1 MTAEMKV
8 LTEMLRRSHFRLLL
22 GPANLSMRKATEI
35 LPIAMLNMHKE
46 RDIVLSLIMSG
57 SSEGE
62 M

>member
-8 LTEMLRRSHFRLLL
+8 LTEMLRRSHFRHVL
-22 GPANLSMRKATEI
+22 GPANLSMRKTTEI
-35 LPIAMLNMHKE
+35 LPIAMLDMHKE